1 MKTILKTVIV
11 GQIDTNCYI
20 LGCEKSP
27 QAIIIDPGG
36 DYQKINRCLDENGLQ
51 AKLIINTHGHIDH
64 IGAND
69 KFGVPVCI
77 HRLDADCLLEPA
89 RNFSEILLGF
99 SSTFHP
105 AARLLEEGDK
115 INVGE
120 ISLEVIHTPGHSPG
134 GICLKTDN
142 LIFTGDTLFCAGVGR
157 TDLPG
162 ASGEVLIKSI
172 KEKILGL
179 DNDVV
184 VYPGHGASSTIGKE
198 RRENPFLSEDITYG
212 AKRT

>member
-1 MKTILKTVIV
+1 MKMILKTVIV
-11 GQIDTNCYI
+11 GPIDTNCYI

-36 DYQKINRCLDENGLQ
+36 DYQKINRCLDANELQ

-69 KFGVPVCI
+69 KFGLPVCI
-77 HRLDADCLLEPA
+77 HRLDADCLLDPA
-89 RNFSEILLGF
+89 KNFSKILLGF
-99 SSTFHP
+99 PSTFHA

-115 INVGE
+115 IKAGE
-120 ISLEVIHTPGHSPG
+120 ISLEVIHTPDHSAG

-162 ASGEVLIKSI
+162 GSKGMLIKSI
-172 KEKILGL
+172 KEKILGFN
-179 DNDVV
+179 NDVV
-184 VYPGHGASSTIGKE
+184 VYPGHGPSSTIGKE
-198 RRENPFLSEDITYG
+198 RRENPFLI
-212 AKRT
+212 